1 MAISLKTYTNRY
13 LVIAI
18 LAIMAIWALL
28 FYAVL
33 MDEVYDNIDD
43 GLKNQ
48 KIEIIREAYADPDI
62 VNTTTFGINQ
72 FRIIPGTA
80 DENID
85 KNYFYNKEMYMPY
98 DEEDEPYRILRTG
111 FYTKDGKPYQLE
123 IRTSTVEEDDF
134 LINLA
139 FSLAVLY
146 VVIALSIIVINYVG
160 LTKALRPFKLIM
172 NGLGNYRFGDSKSF
186 IPIESQV
193 KEFDNLN
200 KHIVQ
205 MIDQNEQIFEQQ
217 KRFIENASHELQTP
231 LAVTVSKLD
240 LLMDDQLLPEE
251 PLSKIAEAKQS
262 LLRLVGLNKSLLTLS
277 RIDNKQYHEEEV
289 VNFSELVMGL
299 LDDFSDLIQFRELQ
313 IEVEGDGQFV
323 TKYNGDLAS
332 ILISNLLRNAIKYN
346 TKGGILRIRLQRDR
360 IEIANSSLGEA
371 LNPDYIFERFHKGS
385 QDSQSNG
392 LGLSIIRSIVDNY
405 PTISVSYTYDEDLHV
420 FSVNKASI

>member
-1 MAISLKTYTNRY
+1 MSVSLKTYTNRY

-48 KIEIIREAYADPDI
+48 KIEIIREAYTNPDI
-62 VNTTTFGINQ
+62 VNTTVFGINQ

-111 FYTKDGKPYQLE
+111 FYTKEEKSYHLE
-123 IRTSTVEEDDF
+123 IRTWTVEEEDF
-134 LINLA
+134 LIDLA
-139 FSLAVLY
+139 FSFAVLY
-146 VVIALSIIVINYVG
+146 VVIEIS
-160 LTKALRPFKLIM
+160 FSLIY
-172 NGLGNYRFGDSKSF
+172 YRFGNSKSF
-186 IPIESQV
+186 IPIKSQV

-205 MIDQNEQIFEQQ
+205 MIEQNEQIFEQQ

-231 LAVTVSKLD
+231 LAVTISKLD
-240 LLMDDQLLPEE
+240 LLMDDQLLSEG

-262 LLRLVGLNKSLLTLS
+262 LLRMVGLNKSLLTLS
-277 RIDNKQYHEEEV
+277 RIDNKQYHEVEA
-289 VNFSELVMGL
+289 VNFSELIKEL

-313 IEVEGDGQFV
+313 LEVEGEDQFV
-323 TKYNGDLAS
+323 TNYNRDLAS

-360 IEIANSSLGEA
+360 IEIANSSRGEA
-371 LNPDYIFERFHKGS
+371 LNPNYIFERFHKGA

-405 PTISVSYTYDEDLHV
+405 PTISVSYAYDEDLHV
-420 FSVNKASI
+420 FSIKKIVN